1 MGRARREL
9 TLADY
14 VAIAISPVLIM
25 TLVGSLVFFL
35 LEVVYRGEHST
46 RIQWVLICFVGGM
59 VLVARI
65 GIEQGVEQ
73 AQLYGGVLLVV
84 TLLFTFRFLDA
95 FTVAAGLL
103 FLIAF
108 CAWKL
113 TWDCTLVD
121 DSEDASGE
129 GLLRATGLEVEA
141 GAGGTTAAE
150 GAAGGS
156 TASPALRSLVV
167 EGPAE
172 TKRPAVAQE
181 DLAGV
186 RAPVPTVL
194 VSGRGLAEEAERK
207 AERAERSAARQKKTQ
222 KPHAPGVWV
231 VYFSLAALPLFGLG
245 QLLIPATQSG
255 RRGYAFGLLVVY
267 VASGLGLLLTTSFL
281 GLRRYLRQRGV
292 TMPGGVTRAWLL
304 LGLAMAVGVLGL
316 ATLLPRPSGVYTFN
330 DLIDRLEKQVAAS
343 KWALFDG
350 DAGEGEGAPGAVVA
364 ANPAGEQPPG
374 QNPGGAPPNRAADP
388 AGQKPGDLADAPAV
402 QAPGGEQPGGEQ
414 PGGEQ
419 PGGSQAGGNQPG
431 GKQPGAG
438 PGDAQGRAQG
448 QSRQGSQ
455 PAPPQASTSSESASP
470 EQAPDTDPASQ
481 PESSSKQSPSETQ
494 DPNSESPES
503 PSEGKPNAPQRDPQG
518 ARDPNNP
525 AGNPKPNPGPNPPPN
540 ARPPGG
546 AERPDQ
552 PRPPAANRPGN
563 RPPPRD
569 EAGRAG
575 GPPPAATPP
584 PATPPSA
591 DPLKS
596 ALSQFTQ
603 FLGSLGGPLK
613 WLIYG
618 LLALLGLFL
627 VFWKAGAI
635 LDFLARLWQAFLG
648 LFGGQSESKREPGT
662 EPLGA
667 EEPRRFADFPNP
679 YTNGTARRM
688 KLPQLL
694 DYSFQALEAWARERR
709 VPLRNGQTPLEFAQS
724 VAARIPAIEPEVT
737 RAAQWYAQVAYGKR
751 APAGDPHE
759 VFEKLWRRLDD
770 TAS

>member
-84 TLLFTFRFLDA
+84 ALLFTFRFLDA

-103 FLIAF
+103 CLIAF
-108 CAWKL
+108 CTWKL
-113 TWDCTLVD
+113 TWDCALVD

-129 GLLRATGLEVEA
+129 GLLRATGLEVEGAPGETAALEGSERA
-141 GAGGTTAAE
+141 GAGGST
-150 GAAGGS
+150 GS
-156 TASPALRSLVV
+156 AALRSLVV
-167 EGPAE
+167 ETPAE
-172 TKRPAVAQE
+172 SKRPAKVQE
-181 DLAGV
+181 ELPGV

-207 AERAERSAARQKKTQ
+207 AERAERSAARQKKAV

-245 QLLIPATQSG
+245 QLLIPATQQG

-304 LGLAMAVGVLGL
+304 LGLAMAAGVLGL

-330 DLIDRLEKQVAAS
+330 DLIDRLDKQVAAS
-343 KWALFDG
+343 NWAIFDG
-350 DAGEGEGAPGAVVA
+350 DAGEGEGAAGAVVG
-364 ANPAGEQPPG
+364 P
-374 QNPGGAPPNRAADP
+374 DP
-388 AGQKPGDLADAPAV
+388 AGQNPQKQNPPGQPQDEAPPPEGPAGNQAGDPTG
-402 QAPGGEQPGGEQ
+402 QAP
-414 PGGEQ
+414 
-419 PGGSQAGGNQPG
+419 GGNQPG
-431 GKQPGAG
+431 GQQPGGNPPGGNQPGAG
-438 PGDAQGRAQG
+438 EGGAKEGAQG
-448 QSRQGSQ
+448 QSTQGAQ
-455 PAPPQASTSSESASP
+455 PAPPQGSSSP
-470 EQAPDTDPASQ
+470 PDAPPGKTPNTDPAGQ
-481 PESSSKQSPSETQ
+481 PDSPPQSPPDQAPAETN
-494 DPNSESPES
+494 DPHRDSPE
-503 PSEGKPNAPQRDPQG
+503 GIPQEESDAQDKEPQG
-518 ARDPNNP
+518 APQP
-525 AGNPKPNPGPNPPPN
+525 ANRAANQKPNPGTNQRPNPGQ
-540 ARPPGG
+540 PGG
-546 AERPDQ
+546 AARPDPPRQ
-552 PRPPAANRPGN
+552 PPANRPGN
-563 RPPPRD
+563 PPPPPRPD

-575 GPPPAATPP
+575 AQAPAPAPP

-591 DPLKS
+591 DPIKS
-596 ALSQFTQ
+596 ALSQVAQ

-613 WLIYG
+613 WIIYG

-648 LFGGQSESKREPGT
+648 LFGGKNAADRGPGT
-662 EPLGA
+662 EAEAA

-709 VPLRNGQTPLEFAQS
+709 VPLRNGQTPLEFAQA
-724 VAARIPAIEPEVT
+724 VAARIPAVEPEVT
-737 RAAQWYAQVAYGKR
+737 RAAQWYAQVAYAKR
-751 APAGDPHE
+751 VPAGDPHE

-770 TAS
+770 TSGT

>member
-84 TLLFTFRFLDA
+84 ALLFTFRFLDA

-103 FLIAF
+103 CLIAF

-141 GAGGTTAAE
+141 GPGGMAAPE

-167 EGPAE
+167 EGSTEAQ
-172 TKRPAVAQE
+172 RPAAVKE
-181 DLAGV
+181 ELPGV

-207 AERAERSAARQKKTQ
+207 AEWAERSAKRQKKTR

-330 DLIDRLEKQVAAS
+330 DLIDRLDKQVAAS
-343 KWALFDG
+343 KWAIFDG
-350 DAGEGEGAPGAVVA
+350 DAGAGEGAPGGVPGAD
-364 ANPAGEQPPG
+364 PAGAKPPR
-374 QNPGGAPPNRAADP
+374 QNPGAAPPNQAADP
-388 AGQKPGDLADAPAV
+388 AGEEPRDRADDPSG
-402 QAPGGEQPGGEQ
+402 QAPGGEQPGAQ
-414 PGGEQ
+414 
-419 PGGSQAGGNQPG
+419 QAGGNQPG
-431 GKQPGAG
+431 GNQPGGSQPGAG
-438 PGDAQGRAQG
+438 QGDAQGGAQG

-455 PAPPQASTSSESASP
+455 PSPPQASSSSSENASG
-470 EQAPDTDPASQ
+470 EQAPNADPANQ
-481 PESSSKQSPSETQ
+481 
-494 DPNSESPES
+494 PES
-503 PSEGKPNAPQRDPQG
+503 PSDPSSSETTDPQNDSPERDPQG
-518 ARDPNNP
+518 ARQQNNP
-525 AGNPKPNPGPNPPPN
+525 ANHPKPNPGPNPPPN
-540 ARPPGG
+540 ARPQGG
-546 AERPDQ
+546 AARPEP
-552 PRPPAANRPGN
+552 PREPAANRPNNRPAN

-575 GPPPAATPP
+575 AQPPGATPP
-584 PATPPSA
+584 PANSPSA

-596 ALSQFTQ
+596 ALSQLTQ

-618 LLALLGLFL
+618 LLALVGLL
-627 VFWKAGAI
+627 IVFWKAGAI
-635 LDFLARLWQAFLG
+635 LNFLARLWQAFLG
-648 LFGGQSESKREPGT
+648 LFGGQSELKRGPGT
-662 EPLGA
+662 EPQAA

-709 VPLRNGQTPLEFAQS
+709 VPLRNGQTPLEFAQG
-724 VAARIPAIEPEVT
+724 VATRVPAIEPEVT
-737 RAAQWYAQVAYGKR
+737 RAAQWYTQVAYGKR
-751 APAGDPHE
+751 TPAGDPHE
-759 VFEKLWRRLDD
+759 VFEKLWRRLED
-770 TAS
+770 TAA